1 MYSGDSIG
9 GDAKGLVFSFI
20 ILRMARSS
28 AEDASRLSSNTVND
42 TDKPRSVIRP
52 RSRPLSVRLHVPP
65 FPPPALQLATF
76 DIRED
81 VQATGSSDEN
91 KKSFKPA
98 NLKPVRNSE
107 LAEDRDLEG
116 QPREDDLGVLDI
128 RASKSSWN
136 M

>member
-1 MYSGDSIG
+1 
-9 GDAKGLVFSFI
+9 
-20 ILRMARSS
+20 MARSS
-28 AEDASRLSSNTVND
+28 AEDASRLSSHTANG

-76 DIRED
+76 NIWED
-81 VQATGSSDEN
+81 MQATGRSNEST
-91 KKSFKPA
+91 KIFKPA
-98 NLKPVRNSE
+98 KLNLRNSE

-116 QPREDDLGVLDI
+116 LPRADDLGVLDI
-128 RASKSSWN
+128 RVSKSSWD